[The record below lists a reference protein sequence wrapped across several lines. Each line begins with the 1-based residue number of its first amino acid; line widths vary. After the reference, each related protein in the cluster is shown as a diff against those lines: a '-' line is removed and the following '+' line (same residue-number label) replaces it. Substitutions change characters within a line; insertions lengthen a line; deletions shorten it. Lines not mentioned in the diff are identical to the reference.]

1 VERVD
6 FEMTPISIPASVVAK
21 PTRRF
26 APSLWLLTPGLLVLL
41 AVFVVPL
48 LMLTSRSVLDPSF
61 TFKYY
66 AQIFTSSTFRDIF
79 GISFEIS
86 ALTTVLCLLIGYPA
100 AYVLAKTR
108 GTTRSV
114 LLGLVL
120 LPFWT
125 NILVRSYAWIVML
138 QAHGAI
144 NLALV
149 DWLHLISKP
158 LPLVF
163 NMTGVMFGM
172 VHYLLPPTILIL
184 DSTMRGVD
192 DRLLIAAQSFGAT
205 PRQAFWRIF
214 VPLTVPGI
222 RAATILIFIMSLG
235 FFVTP
240 ALLGGRRQLTIAM
253 LINFEFTEMIQWSL
267 GSALAIVLLV
277 LTLLGLVAYY
287 LAQPRRRAAGAGGGG
302 MHG

>member
-1 VERVD
+1 
-6 FEMTPISIPASVVAK
+6 M
-21 PTRRF
+21 
-26 APSLWLLTPGLLVLL
+26 
-41 AVFVVPL
+41 
-48 LMLTSRSVLDPSF
+48 
-61 TFKYY
+61 
-66 AQIFTSSTFRDIF
+66 
-79 GISFEIS
+79 
-86 ALTTVLCLLIGYPA
+86 TTVLCLLIGYPA

-108 GTTRSV
+108 GTIRSV

-205 PRQAFWRIF
+205 PLQAFWRVF
-214 VPLTVPGI
+214 VPADGARDN

-240 ALLGGRRQLTIAM
+240 ALLGTGRRELTIAR

-267 GSALAIVLLV
+267 GSALAIVLLL

-287 LAQPRRRAAGAGGGG
+287 LAHPPRRAVGGWPAEAWMAIWNGRG
-302 MHG
+302 LFTKCVMALVLIFLLAPLVIVVRDFVRGSRR